1 MSLQKIGYEFNINN
15 IDKNQ
20 YYISLLK
27 ECIKVNF
34 IDNNV
39 IYTTQLELGK
49 LLKEIIMKY
58 TKGESSSVTVET
70 AEKLLIAIWYTIDAY
85 LFSFDNIQDS
95 IDIIKNETLEK
106 MYKEGKYILKEEF
119 EIT

>member
-1 MSLQKIGYEFNINN
+1 MSLQKTSYEFNIKN

-27 ECIKVNF
+27 ECIKANL

-49 LLKEIIMKY
+49 LLIPPKSP
-58 TKGESSSVTVET
+58 SSSIS
-70 AEKLLIAIWYTIDAY
+70 KR
-85 LFSFDNIQDS
+85 
-95 IDIIKNETLEK
+95 NEIFL
-106 MYKEGKYILKEEF
+106 
-119 EIT
+119 